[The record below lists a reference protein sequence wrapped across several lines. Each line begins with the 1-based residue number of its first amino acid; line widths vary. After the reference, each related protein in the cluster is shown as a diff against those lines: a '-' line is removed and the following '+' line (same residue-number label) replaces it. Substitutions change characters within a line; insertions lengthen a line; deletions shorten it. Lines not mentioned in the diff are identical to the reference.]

1 MRFKN
6 IIFDF
11 GNTIIK
17 FDPYYMFDAFFKDEK
32 EKREEFVREIFSREY
47 WDKLD
52 EGTLSTDEY
61 YKLLTK
67 KIPEAYHEKLYN
79 ICFNWYKECPYIE
92 GMVELIKKLK
102 KDGYK
107 IYLLSN
113 ILKEFADY
121 MDYYEVF
128 DMFDGLI
135 LSGVEGVV
143 KPSDEIFRLTLDKF
157 GLKAEESLFIDDLK
171 HNIEGAERNKING
184 YIFDGD
190 AKKLEKY
197 IYGEN

>member
-1 MRFKN
+1 MKFKN

-17 FDPYYMFDAFFKDEK
+17 FDPYYMYDAFFKEEK

-61 YKLLTK
+61 YNLLTK
-67 KIPEAYHEKLYN
+67 KIPHEYHQKLYN

-113 ILKEFADY
+113 ILKEFSEY
-121 MDYYEVF
+121 KDYYEVF

-157 GLKAEESLFIDDLK
+157 GLKAEESLFVDDLK
-171 HNIEGAERNKING
+171 HNIDGAERNKING

-190 AKKLEKY
+190 AKKLEKF
-197 IYGEN
+197 IYEEN